1 MVVVHSM
8 NVVKKGLVI
17 KFVVNVSC
25 GSSRFFARGNL
36 NRSSKSSLVN
46 TKVVGT
52 PQMVFIH
59 IS

>member
-1 MVVVHSM
+1 MVVVHSR
-8 NVVKKGLVI
+8 NVVKRGLDI
-17 KFVVNVSC
+17 KSAINVSC
-25 GSSRFFARGNL
+25 GSSRFLAKGNL
-36 NRSSKSSLVN
+36 NRSLKLSPIN

>member
-1 MVVVHSM
+1 MDVMRST

-17 KFVVNVSC
+17 KFAVNVSC
-25 GSSRFFARGNL
+25 GSHRFLAKGNL
-36 NRSSKSSLVN
+36 NRSLKLSPINS
-46 TKVVGT
+46 KVVGT